1 MSLALLI
8 LIAAPLAA
16 GLASLRVPTR
26 RAMERLQLANAA
38 VLWAAMAAVVAGV
51 GLKGAVSFGAL
62 LRADPLSAF
71 MDVMLAFIGGT
82 ALCYAVGYMGEELT
96 RGHLG
101 FLRYRRFF
109 VYFDLFLFAMMLAVN
124 LDNIALMWIAVEA
137 STISA
142 ALSVGFDRTKAALEA
157 GWKYIILNFVGIAL
171 ALFGTVLVYYTAEHA
186 LGVSMD
192 ALSWTALHRAAGSTD
207 GGLNPVVLKM
217 AFVFAMIGYGTKA
230 GVAPMH
236 TWLPDAHAEAPT
248 PTSAMLSGLMLNLGL
263 YAVLRLKG
271 LIDPAVGPAFTG
283 SIMLGMG
290 LLSMA
295 IAAAFM
301 LIQRD
306 YKRLLGYSS
315 VEHVGIA
322 LIGFGVGGPL
332 GLFGGLF
339 HMLNHALAKSAAFYA
354 AGMVLLRH
362 GHKMIE
368 RVTGLVRLAPA
379 AGSGLLLAAV
389 ALAGLPPFGLFVSEL
404 LIAAAA
410 YRHHQGIALLFLGLL
425 ALAFATLLAPL
436 TRMTFAEPIHGDTV
450 QSKPIHDDAV
460 QDKSLHGGAAHD
472 RPSEDARPVT
482 AGPDRLMLSALGINL
497 AAMSVTGLLLPI
509 MASDWLLP
517 VSALLDAK
525 AGLP

>member
-1 MSLALLI
+1 MSLSLLI
-8 LIAAPLAA
+8 LIAAPLIAC
-16 GLASLRVPTR
+16 LISLRARTR
-26 RAMERLQLANAA
+26 RAMERLQLAHAV
-38 VLWAAMAAVVAGV
+38 VLWASMAAVVGGV
-51 GLKGAVSFGAL
+51 GAEGAVSFGGL

-71 MDVMLAFIGGT
+71 MDGMLAFVGGT

-101 FLRYRRFF
+101 FSRYRLFF
-109 VYFDLFLFAMMLAVN
+109 VYFDLFLFAMVLAVN

-157 GWKYIILNFVGIAL
+157 GWKYIVLNFVGIAL

-186 LGVSMD
+186 LGVGMD
-192 ALSWTALHRAAGSTD
+192 ALSWTALHRAAGSAG

-217 AFVFAMIGYGTKA
+217 AFVFAIIGYGTKA
-230 GVAPMH
+230 GIAPMH

-263 YAVLRLKG
+263 YAVLRLKS
-271 LIDPAVGPAFTG
+271 LVDPAVGPAFTG
-283 SIMLGMG
+283 SIMLGLG

-295 IAAAFM
+295 IAATFM

-315 VEHVGIA
+315 VEHVGIV
-322 LIGFGVGGPL
+322 LIGFGVGGPF

-362 GHKMIE
+362 GHKMID
-368 RVTGLVRLAPA
+368 RVAGLLRQAPA
-379 AGSGLLLAAV
+379 AGAGLLLAAV

-404 LIAAAA
+404 VIAAAA
-410 YRHHQGIALLFLGLL
+410 YRHHQWLAVLFLGLL
-425 ALAFATLLAPL
+425 ALAFATLLSPL
-436 TRMTFAEPIHGDTV
+436 TRMAFGGPLRGDAGRDEPSDGL
-450 QSKPIHDDAV
+450 S
-460 QDKSLHGGAAHD
+460 
-472 RPSEDARPVT
+472 PVT
-482 AGPDRLMLSALGINL
+482 HGPARWMTSALGINL
-497 AAMSVTGLLLPI
+497 AAMSVTGLLLPLL
-509 MASDWLLP
+509 ASDWLQP
-517 VSALLDAK
+517 VSALLDMTG
-525 AGLP
+525 GLP